1 METDVMIRALK
12 YTANKHKNDRLVTFD
27 TNITAMC
34 NDVIPKLELLKA
46 YEDIGPTPEQLLEI
60 DKMYLEK
67 CREVAELR
75 AELKAYKDT
84 GMTPEDTLDM
94 IACMDKGDGYGP
106 EEEIADLLELM
117 RYRKAIGELE
127 DKSERYHYLW
137 HSLNDNS
144 PYNAGRADAMRKA
157 INILKGG
164 GIDEKGVL

>member
-1 METDVMIRALK
+1 MERLPDGVLENAIGCYETMQQIEDGSVDVLQQ
-12 YTANKHKNDRLVTFD
+12 VT
-27 TNITAMC
+27 
-34 NDVIPKLELLKA
+34 LRLLKELKE
-46 YEDIGPTPEQLLEI
+46 YKDIGPTPEQILEI
-60 DKMYLEK
+60 DKMYAEK

-127 DKSERYHYLW
+127 DKLERYHYLW

-164 GIDEKGVL
+164 AEDEID

>member
-1 METDVMIRALK
+1 MERLTRRSKVGEGLPVKHLNIR
-12 YTANKHKNDRLVTFD
+12 HED
-27 TNITAMC
+27 TTSEDTLTEILE
-34 NDVIPKLELLKA
+34 KLAA

-60 DKMYLEK
+60 DKMYAEK
-67 CREVAELR
+67 CREVVELR
-75 AELKAYKDT
+75 TELKAYKDT

-127 DKSERYHYLW
+127 DKSERYHYLR

-144 PYNAGRADAMRKA
+144 HYNAGRADAMRKA

-164 GIDEKGVL
+164 GVDE